1 MNGKVFAADFL
12 RSDPLFQ
19 SFSLSCC
26 SVLVRST
33 DVERVVVTETTV
45 LGKGGE
51 RKEERRKEGGGGGGG
66 GRGEMEGRGKERG
79 RVREGIYTVHSQA
92 FTTDFLLNTLTKFN
106 SCECTPNECR
116 LMT

>member
-45 LGKGGE
+45 PGKGEE
-51 RKEERRKEGGGGGGG
+51 RKEERRKEGGG

-79 RVREGIYTVHSQA
+79 RVREGIYTVH
-92 FTTDFLLNTLTKFN
+92 FTTDFVLNTLTKFN